1 MRALLLYATVWAQ
14 EACTDTAAPVGG
26 CTCGVAPTTETCTE
40 GQTCNTDP
48 TPTCTPAPLPP
59 CTTAPA
65 PTNGCTC
72 GDVPATAATCNVGE
86 VCDKTASVKCAAPS
100 GDDTATDSPGP
111 GPNTPN
117 RPTPTVREIRD
128 ICSCGRLTTNV
139 SNANKEYRCLDR
151 GAMVVGGDH
160 LWPQCKFQDDECSS
174 VGSDDD
180 NPLYQK
186 VEECVATMTT
196 LQTLVANKIGDAVY
210 DDLRCCLA
218 NQDPEK
224 REACARFVCM
234 ERYLLQ
240 MPFICQTEFF
250 LEKDTQ
256 CRLGPKLSVLRDCHR
271 DQCSISLLKFE
282 SKYMFYLLIAAAI
295 STCLCAFLAVAYIKR
310 KKRRM
315 LEWAILEDRVMG
327 GMGGEGGKDDLL
339 DMLAQK
345 ERRARVWYYVSK
357 QGKVVGPLKEEDM
370 RLRKV
375 AGLFDDDLMVRCNNS
390 DWKTLAKLYANPE
403 LEAFE
408 AKTRPNLGPS
418 GGKGGGKGRR

>member
-1 MRALLLYATVWAQ
+1 
-14 EACTDTAAPVGG
+14 
-26 CTCGVAPTTETCTE
+26 
-40 GQTCNTDP
+40 
-48 TPTCTPAPLPP
+48 
-59 CTTAPA
+59 
-65 PTNGCTC
+65 
-72 GDVPATAATCNVGE
+72 
-86 VCDKTASVKCAAPS
+86 
-100 GDDTATDSPGP
+100 
-111 GPNTPN
+111 
-117 RPTPTVREIRD
+117 
-128 ICSCGRLTTNV
+128 
-139 SNANKEYRCLDR
+139 
-151 GAMVVGGDH
+151 VGGDH
-160 LWPQCKFQDDECSS
+160 LWPQCKFEGDKCNS

-180 NPLYQK
+180 NQLYQK
-186 VEECVATMTT
+186 VEECVTTMTT
-196 LQTLVANKIGDAVY
+196 LEALVANKIGETVY

-218 NQDPEK
+218 NRDPEK

-327 GMGGEGGKDDLL
+327 GEGGKDDLL

-408 AKTRPNLGPS
+408 AKTRPNLGPA
-418 GGKGGGKGRR
+418 GGKGSGKGRR